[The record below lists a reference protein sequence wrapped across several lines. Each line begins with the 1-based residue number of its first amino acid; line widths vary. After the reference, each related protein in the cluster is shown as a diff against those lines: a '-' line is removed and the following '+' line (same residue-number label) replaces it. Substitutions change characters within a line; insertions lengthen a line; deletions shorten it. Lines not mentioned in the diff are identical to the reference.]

1 MRNVRISGGRNK
13 FQEKSIT
20 FWPRKKL
27 GLTPPAHGQP
37 MGCPTQPKK
46 LTFDPREIQ
55 APFLFQ
61 PMRNVRISGGRNNF
75 HEKIMSSWPRKKLGL
90 TPPAHGLPNPAQ
102 ETNFVNTGQIFIKP
116 SLINVK
122 LKNNM
127 SLSNYISYNISI
139 KKVIQGQR
147 YYIAGR
153 YDLI

>member
-1 MRNVRISGGRNK
+1 MCKLVGVGTS
-13 FQEKSIT
+13 F
-20 FWPRKKL
+20 RKKALRFDLEKNL
-27 GLTPPAHGQP
+27 GWPPSPWA
-37 MGCPTQPKK
+37 
-46 LTFDPREIQ
+46 
-55 APFLFQ
+55 
-61 PMRNVRISGGRNNF
+61 
-75 HEKIMSSWPRKKLGL
+75 
-90 TPPAHGLPNPAQ
+90 AHGLPNPAQ
-102 ETNFVNTGQIFIKP
+102 EANFVNTGQIFIKP